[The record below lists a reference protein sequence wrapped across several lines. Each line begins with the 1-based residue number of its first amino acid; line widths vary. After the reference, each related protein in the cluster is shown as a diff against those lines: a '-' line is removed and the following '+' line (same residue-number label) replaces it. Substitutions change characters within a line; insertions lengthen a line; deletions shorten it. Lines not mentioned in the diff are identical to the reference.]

1 MGGAQCRR
9 HGATEVEKVVRSDH
23 DCPLL
28 LSDMR
33 MNLRLCHH
41 QAGVEERSSRVWPLY
56 LIKEPSCICI
66 FRILTGEVTPF

>member
-1 MGGAQCRR
+1 MGGTQCRR
-9 HGATEVEKVVRSDH
+9 HGATEVEKVVRSNH

-41 QAGVEERSSRVWPLY
+41 QGRLRKALKNEAVEFGL
-56 LIKEPSCICI
+56 CI
-66 FRILTGEVTPF
+66 